1 MHACKNKFRFLTCM
15 TCASLFSST
24 RVQFHC
30 DPSFSTPSAYIY
42 MHMQHHIKKKY
53 DASTPE
59 KSLRTIEQRPRGEE
73 ISTCRD
79 LLNATHACICC
90 IAVRLTSVMGG
101 NLSSVVG
108 RTKDSSIGT
117 TRHGESATFHRLL
130 SIYGF

>member
-1 MHACKNKFRFLTCM
+1 MHARKFLFRLLTCM
-15 TCASLFSST
+15 TCASLFSFT

-42 MHMQHHIKKKY
+42 MHMQHHIKKIY
-53 DASTPE
+53 AASTPE
-59 KSLRTIEQRPRGEE
+59 KSLRTMVQRPRGEE

-117 TRHGESATFHRLL
+117 TRHGETATFHRLL
-130 SIYGF
+130 SIYDF